1 MCSMWYPDMH
11 VENLLFTIAHACMY
25 TYKCTYRYV
34 TASEKRKEKKDA
46 FSHWNG
52 EESWYLKL
60 GGVWGSDCSQKYVL
74 SCLCFH
80 RWVGGSVSDCIQKFA
95 AHQLQSNLLGGGT
108 SVRIIKVRAWDSK
121 LWVHTLVAQMGLGGT
136 YGHLW
141 VTQRSCTEILV
152 IVRIMSA
159 SCFCCMEYNE

>member
-1 MCSMWYPDMH
+1 MVSWHACWKFTVHNCTHMH
-11 VENLLFTIAHACMY
+11 VHIQMHISVCHCQW
-25 TYKCTYRYV
+25 KK
-34 TASEKRKEKKDA
+34 KRKERCLFPLKWRRIMIFKIRRRV
-46 FSHWNG
+46 G
-52 EESWYLKL
+52 EWLQSEICAVLPL
-60 GGVWGSDCSQKYVL
+60 FPQVGG
-74 SCLCFH
+74 
-80 RWVGGSVSDCIQKFA
+80 GGSVSDCIQKFA
-95 AHQLQSNLLGGGT
+95 AHQLQSNLLGGGGT